1 MTVPLSHGDARGT
14 AMSGPRIAGARGID
28 ALPPAMPHDTAPS
41 RMARLSSWLT
51 GGAARTAGS
60 GEDARREA
68 GRRLFAQIGDFL
80 SAHDLS
86 PTEAHF
92 RIARRYVLGEDNRL
106 TRAIDDELARAG
118 RLNPEFVDGLAGQA
132 EAETHRQAERMA
144 SMADTLSRRLRD
156 SERVIRQG
164 QASTRDYETALSAEA
179 DGLDRDPRGTVARLI
194 DLTAAAV
201 ARTQQLAERLDET
214 RRETETL
221 RTTLKEAQRAADED
235 HLTGLPNRRSFDARL
250 RALSGD
256 TDIDWAESRH
266 SVAICD
272 IDNFKSIIDRHGHD
286 AGDRVL
292 KMIGK
297 HLCREL
303 GVAAFVAR
311 HGGEEFACLF
321 EDMDPA
327 DAIDRL
333 DIAREA
339 LAARTLVNQT
349 TGEGIGQ
356 LTFSAGVAAFYGNP
370 ASAMRTADEA
380 LYLAKRRGKNRVL
393 QSQPGNRSDELD
405 G

>member
-28 ALPPAMPHDTAPS
+28 ALPPVMPHDTAPS

-51 GGAARTAGS
+51 GGTARMAGS

-106 TRAIDDELARAG
+106 TRAIDHELARAG
-118 RLNPEFVDGLAGQA
+118 RLDPEFVDGLAGQA

-179 DGLDRDPRGTVARLI
+179 DGLDRDPRGAVARLI

-201 ARTQQLAERLDET
+201 ART
-214 RRETETL
+214 
-221 RTTLKEAQRAADED
+221 QRAADED

-256 TDIDWAESRH
+256 ADIDWAESRH

-272 IDNFKSIIDRHGHD
+272 IDNFKGINDRHGHD

>member
-1 MTVPLSHGDARGT
+1 
-14 AMSGPRIAGARGID
+14 
-28 ALPPAMPHDTAPS
+28 
-41 RMARLSSWLT
+41 
-51 GGAARTAGS
+51 
-60 GEDARREA
+60 
-68 GRRLFAQIGDFL
+68 
-80 SAHDLS
+80 
-86 PTEAHF
+86 
-92 RIARRYVLGEDNRL
+92 
-106 TRAIDDELARAG
+106 
-118 RLNPEFVDGLAGQA
+118 
-132 EAETHRQAERMA
+132 
-144 SMADTLSRRLRD
+144 
-156 SERVIRQG
+156 
-164 QASTRDYETALSAEA
+164 
-179 DGLDRDPRGTVARLI
+179 
-194 DLTAAAV
+194 
-201 ARTQQLAERLDET
+201 
-214 RRETETL
+214 
-221 RTTLKEAQRAADED
+221 
-235 HLTGLPNRRSFDARL
+235 
-250 RALSGD
+250 
-256 TDIDWAESRH
+256 
-266 SVAICD
+266 
-272 IDNFKSIIDRHGHD
+272 
-286 AGDRVL
+286 
-292 KMIGK
+292 MIGK

>member
-1 MTVPLSHGDARGT
+1 MASLRT
-14 AMSGPRIAGARGID
+14 AGARGIA
-28 ALPPAMPHDTAPS
+28 ALPPALPPTGPGDTAPS
-41 RMARLSSWLT
+41 RIARLSSWLT
-51 GGAARTAGS
+51 GGPSRGAGS
-60 GEDARREA
+60 AEEARREA
-68 GRRLFAQIGDFL
+68 GRRLYAQIGDFL
-80 SAHDLS
+80 YAHDLS

-92 RIARRYVLGEDNRL
+92 SIARRYVLGEDSRL
-106 TRAIDDELARAG
+106 TRAIDDELASAG
-118 RLNPEFVDGLAGQA
+118 RLDPLFVDRLTAQVDA
-132 EAETHRQAERMA
+132 DAAQQAERMA
-144 SMADTLSRRLRD
+144 GMADTLSRRLHE

-164 QASTRDYETALSAEA
+164 QASTRDYESALSAEV
-179 DGLDRDPRGTVARLI
+179 DELDRDPRGTVVRLI

-214 RRETETL
+214 RRETEAL

-250 RALSGD
+250 RTLTADSDGFGD
-256 TDIDWAESRH
+256 WNQPRH

-272 IDNFKSIIDRHGHD
+272 IDNFKGINDRHGHD

-321 EDMDPA
+321 QDMAPA
-327 DAIDRL
+327 EAIDRL

-356 LTFSAGVAAFYGNP
+356 LTFSAGVAPLHDNP

-380 LYLAKRRGKNRVL
+380 LYLAKRRGKNRVVL
-393 QSQPGNRSDELD
+393 SAPGTSGEADD
-405 G
+405 